1 MWGGSGA
8 VYKARG
14 AEDPMS
20 RLLPPW
26 AVTSVTWSGLLCSPP
41 IKSSVSSPGSSPLR
55 TGTRVCHP
63 GCAPPDCHPSFRPGP
78 REMPP
83 CCSFMVCFVLWLCTH
98 GQPAWLP
105 SGHMSLVKTGGHPW
119 SWTAPCCPGGASL
132 SRTAGAQ
139 EGRLTLFTVP
149 SVPQRSANPSQLDHC
164 PGGSPRLEDPH
175 GPVFGAQSRN

>member
-14 AEDPMS
+14 AEDPLS

-63 GCAPPDCHPSFRPGP
+63 GCAPPGCHPSFYPGP
-78 REMPP
+78 WENASVLLIHGLL
-83 CCSFMVCFVLWLCTH
+83 CSLALH
-98 GQPAWLP
+98 SRP
-105 SGHMSLVKTGGHPW
+105 
-119 SWTAPCCPGGASL
+119 ASL
-132 SRTAGAQ
+132 AA
-139 EGRLTLFTVP
+139 
-149 SVPQRSANPSQLDHC
+149 
-164 PGGSPRLEDPH
+164 
-175 GPVFGAQSRN
+175 